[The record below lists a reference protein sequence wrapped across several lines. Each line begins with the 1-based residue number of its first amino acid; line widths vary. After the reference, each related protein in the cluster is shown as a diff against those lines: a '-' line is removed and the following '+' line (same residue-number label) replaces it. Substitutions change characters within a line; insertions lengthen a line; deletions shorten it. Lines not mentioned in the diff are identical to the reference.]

1 MTDRVS
7 FLPPYISPRP
17 LSRLAI
23 GLLLAMAGAASVS
36 VGIDLSELALVSGA
50 RGGELVSPE
59 ERWAQYLANAWIGWL
74 ELALFLAAATAFLA
88 WLFQARVNLRAFGVR
103 RLRFARVWSVAGF
116 LVPVLNLVRP
126 YQVVQEVWQASDPA
140 SADAFNWKSLRVPQL
155 LRVWWIAALGCA
167 GLQLLAFLVGLGTN
181 AVALI
186 VAAALL
192 DGFGIGKVTFPVLVV
207 IFTVVSMVVTL
218 LVDSIVRRHA
228 QAAVA
233 GIGLIS
239 SFLTLLLTDLITDK
253 LTVEGAWA
261 WIVGT
266 VLVWLASLVVRP
278 FLRGFSNRRAQRRR
292 T

>member
-167 GLQLLAFLVGLGTN
+167 GLQLLAFLVGLGAGTSLSRLQL
-181 AVALI
+181 AVGLHLAANLA
-186 VAAALL
+186 VGAAAVLTC
-192 DGFGIGKVTFPVLVV
+192 FVVKSVSEAQEEKWEQSRPVPGP
-207 IFTVVSMVVTL
+207 TT
-218 LVDSIVRRHA
+218 
-228 QAAVA
+228 
-233 GIGLIS
+233 
-239 SFLTLLLTDLITDK
+239 
-253 LTVEGAWA
+253 
-261 WIVGT
+261 
-266 VLVWLASLVVRP
+266 
-278 FLRGFSNRRAQRRR
+278 R
-292 T
+292 TSG